1 MGVLYSTIRTP
12 VDVSSI
18 DSLIEEAKR
27 LGKLYYEVR
36 NVDSM
41 RAIFSQW
48 ITIKTLIQIHLSKTP
63 NESTQLWLVKT
74 HERFLSHRIGSLYTI
89 PESQLETPLLD

>member
-1 MGVLYSTIRTP
+1 MGVLYSTIRLP

-27 LGKLYYEVR
+27 LGKMYYEAR
-36 NVDSM
+36 NVDSI
-41 RAIFSQW
+41 RSIFSQW
-48 ITIKTLIQIHLSKTP
+48 ITIKTLIEIHLSKTP
-63 NESTQLWLVKT
+63 NESTHLWLTKT
-74 HERFLSHRIGSLYTI
+74 HEHFLNHRIGSLYTI